1 MKNVIVTGANGFLGK
16 TLVKSLLNN
25 GYSVVALDIRFD
37 DVLANDNRVTCINVN
52 NKEITEIE
60 KEIPEEDY
68 LYLFHLAWAGTS
80 GDARADYNLQLKNI
94 ELTCNYVEL
103 CKKLK
108 CKRFVYASSI
118 NEMETYEYLQ
128 SDNIDPSGGYIY
140 GTGKLAAHL
149 MGEIVAKLNDVE
161 FIPVIITNIYGI
173 GEKSARMIYTSIKK
187 LLNNEHCSFT
197 EGYQTYDFIYISDAI
212 NSIIAVAEKGKAFN
226 RYYIGSGSPKPLR
239 EFLIKMRD
247 IVNPKIEIG
256 LGDIPFKGIN
266 VSYEQFDLK
275 KVERDTGYI
284 NEIPFDKGIK
294 IDMYPQYWTPSIGGI
309 LMKYSYKFKRQCV
322 ELYRQ
327 GKWPETPKDITEKNF
342 HNTIR
347 VWVRIEDKCGPEAL
361 RHKNQRKTWSA
372 EEKYELVA
380 KVLAGASNK
389 ETAISA
395 GINAGLLYQWV
406 RCYKIK
412 GYQGLVAQRK
422 GRPPKE
428 PEMKKKIEPA
438 ELTPSEREEMILL
451 RAENERLRAEIAI
464 VKKEIALRE
473 ERCAAQL
480 KAKKLRSSK
489 NCVKKVTN

>member
-60 KEIPEEDY
+60 KAIPEEDY

-80 GDARADYNLQLKNI
+80 GGARADYNLQLKNI
-94 ELTCNYVEL
+94 ELTCNYVKL

-149 MGEIVAKLNDVE
+149 MGETVAKLNDVE

-284 NEIPFDKGIK
+284 NKIPFDKGIK
-294 IDMYPQYWTPSIGGI
+294 MTADSI
-309 LMKYSYKFKRQCV
+309 R
-322 ELYRQ
+322 
-327 GKWPETPKDITEKNF
+327 
-342 HNTIR
+342 
-347 VWVRIEDKCGPEAL
+347 
-361 RHKNQRKTWSA
+361 
-372 EEKYELVA
+372 
-380 KVLAGASNK
+380 
-389 ETAISA
+389 
-395 GINAGLLYQWV
+395 
-406 RCYKIK
+406 
-412 GYQGLVAQRK
+412 
-422 GRPPKE
+422 
-428 PEMKKKIEPA
+428 
-438 ELTPSEREEMILL
+438 SE
-451 RAENERLRAEIAI
+451 
-464 VKKEIALRE
+464 
-473 ERCAAQL
+473 C
-480 KAKKLRSSK
+480 
-489 NCVKKVTN
+489 